1 VVSISTKTRNI
12 KFRLYPSRKQEQT
25 LFSWLDLHRELYNA
39 AIQERRDA
47 WKKAGVS
54 VRYLDQQNVLP
65 EIKQFRPELVP
76 LGSHALQETVRRVD
90 RAFQAFFRRVRTGDK
105 PGFPR
110 FKSRNRFDSFT
121 YPDPAGWKVLE
132 NKKRRGKLRI
142 GNLGTIRMRG
152 SPRVTLER
160 GELRTL
166 TVLRKNGK
174 WYAAITVRC
183 EDRELRR
190 NPAPEGSVVGLDA
203 GCKALVHT
211 SDGRA
216 VENPRQLS
224 AELEELRRA
233 QKDLSRKKRGSRNRG
248 KARSKV
254 SRIHELVANRRR
266 DFLHKLSTEL
276 VSDYFFIVVEDLKL
290 RNMSRSARGTV
301 ENPGR
306 NVRQKAGLN
315 RSLLDASVGRLYQMV
330 AYKAEEA
337 GGQLLAVSPHGTS
350 QKCSRCGNEVAKDLS
365 VRIHECQTCG
375 LIADRDHNA
384 AINILALGLTQ
395 AGRGPAE
402 VWRGAELPEE
412 ARNRLNAASA

>member
-1 VVSISTKTRNI
+1 
-12 KFRLYPSRKQEQT
+12 
-25 LFSWLDLHRELYNA
+25 LYNA
-39 AIQERRDA
+39 CIQERRDA

-54 VRYLDQQNVLP
+54 IRYLDQQNVLP
-65 EIKQFRPELVP
+65 EIKKFRPELVP

-90 RAFQAFFRRVRTGDK
+90 RAFQAFFRRIKTGEK

-132 NKKRRGKLRI
+132 QKKRRGKLRI
-142 GNLGTIRMRG
+142 GNLGKVRMRG
-152 SPRVTLER
+152 QARIAMDC
-160 GELRTL
+160 GEARTL
-166 TVLRKNGK
+166 TVRRKNGK
-174 WYAAITVRC
+174 WYATISVRY

-190 NPAPEGSVVGLDA
+190 NPALEGSEVGLDA
-203 GCKALVHT
+203 GCRALVHT

-224 AELEELRRA
+224 AEMANLRKAQRA
-233 QKDLSRKKRGSRNRG
+233 LSRKKRGSGNRR
-248 KARSKV
+248 KARAKV
-254 SRIHELVANRRR
+254 SRIHERVVRRRR

-276 VSDYFFIVVEDLKL
+276 VSEYSFIVVEDLKL

-301 ENPGR
+301 EQPGR

-315 RSLLDASVGRLYQMV
+315 RSILDASVGRLYQMV

-337 GGQLLAVSPHGTS
+337 GGQLVKVAPHGTS
-350 QKCSRCGNEVAKDLS
+350 QRCSQCGEKVPKARS
-365 VRIHECQTCG
+365 VRVHRCPNCG
-375 LIADRDHNA
+375 YVADRDHNA
-384 AINILALGLTQ
+384 ARNILALGLTQ

-402 VWRGAELPEE
+402 VWRGAGLPAE
-412 ARNRLNAASA
+412 ARNRLNAAAHA